1 MADPALST
9 GGNSGH
15 DLRKT
20 LHSAVIF
27 VRSVEANR
35 AMGTITLK
43 HMVSEQIKFLKPKA
57 SRSIVDATGS
67 SVGNRLSRW
76 DRLDQLLRDTKG
88 AVASVR
94 AAGDDA
100 GRLKQL
106 GVYEADNVLLDAPS
120 SSGVA

>member
-1 MADPALST
+1 MATPELST
-9 GGNSGH
+9 GSNSGH

-20 LHSAVIF
+20 LHSAVTF

-57 SRSIVDATGS
+57 TRSIIDAAGA
-67 SVGNRLSRW
+67 SVGNRMSRW

-100 GRLKQL
+100 SRLAKI
-106 GVYEADNVLLDAPS
+106 GVYEATPPEETV
-120 SSGVA
+120 